1 MNRILFAGL
10 SSGSGKTAV
19 TCACLRALQKKGI
32 SAAAFKCGPDYID
45 PMFHQRVLGIPGENL
60 DLFFADAK
68 TLQRQIACY
77 EQRCKIAVLEGVM
90 GYYDGLG
97 GVSDRDSTWDV
108 ACATNT
114 PVILVVRPKGA
125 SLTIAAQVQGMLS
138 FRKRNQLAG
147 ILLNDCSEMMARLLA
162 PMLEEQTG
170 LPVVGFLPHVEDA
183 SFESRHLGLVT
194 AQEVGALSEKIDRL
208 ADAFLEH
215 VDLERLL
222 QIAATADAAGENA
235 EQKDNTAT
243 AVSVG
248 ENAEQKDNTVTP
260 NGAEKAGA
268 PTDRAAASRAAG
280 VAEPARQNRS
290 AAVQVSTPAARQ
302 LRIGIAQDTAF
313 CFYYEENKRALRQQ
327 GLELVEFSPMED
339 KKLPEGICGL
349 YLGGGYPELH
359 AGKLSENSGMR
370 HAIFQAVRHGMPT
383 IAECGGF
390 LYLQKELE
398 DADGQVWEMTGVLD
412 GSGFR
417 TNRLQRFGYAVMTA
431 KENSMLFEE
440 GESIPVHEF
449 HYWDC
454 TQNGTAFLAAKPVGN
469 RKWECGVATASLYA
483 GFPHLYFLAQPKLAE
498 RFARA
503 AADWQDRQNR

>member
-1 MNRILFAGL
+1 MNRFLFAGL

-125 SLTIAAQVQGMLS
+125 SLTIAAQVQGMIS

-194 AQEVGALSEKIDRL
+194 AQEVGALSEKVDRL
-208 ADAFLEH
+208 ADAFLQH
-215 VDLERLL
+215 VNLEQMLR
-222 QIAATADAAGENA
+222 IAATAVSAG
-235 EQKDNTAT
+235 D
-243 AVSVG
+243 S
-248 ENAEQKDNTVTP
+248 AEQKDNTVTP

-268 PTDRAAASRAAG
+268 PTDRAA
-280 VAEPARQNRS
+280 
-290 AAVQVSTPAARQ
+290 VQVSTPAARR

-370 HAIFQAVRHGMPT
+370 RAIFEAVRRGMPT

-431 KENSMLFEE
+431 KENSMLFEK

-483 GFPHLYFLAQPKLAE
+483 GFPHLYFLAEPKLAE

>member
-194 AQEVGALSEKIDRL
+194 AQEVGALSEKVDRL

-215 VDLERLL
+215 VDLEQMLR
-222 QIAATADAAGENA
+222 I
-235 EQKDNTAT
+235 
-243 AVSVG
+243 
-248 ENAEQKDNTVTP
+248 
-260 NGAEKAGA
+260 
-268 PTDRAAASRAAG
+268 AASRAAG

-290 AAVQVSTPAARQ
+290 AAVQVSIPAARR

-370 HAIFQAVRHGMPT
+370 HAIFDAVRHGMPT

-431 KENSMLFEE
+431 KENSMLFEK

-454 TQNGTAFLAAKPVGN
+454 TQNGTAFEMKKPVGN
-469 RKWECGVATASLYA
+469 RTWEGSVAGSSLYA

-503 AADWQDRQNR
+503 AADWQNRQNR

>member
-194 AQEVGALSEKIDRL
+194 AQEVGALSEKVDRL
-208 ADAFLEH
+208 ADAFLQH
-215 VDLERLL
+215 VNLEQMLR
-222 QIAATADAAGENA
+222 IAATADAAG
-235 EQKDNTAT
+235 
-243 AVSVG
+243 
-248 ENAEQKDNTVTP
+248 VT
-260 NGAEKAGA
+260 
-268 PTDRAAASRAAG
+268 
-280 VAEPARQNRS
+280 EPARQNRS
-290 AAVQVSTPAARQ
+290 AAVQFSTPAAWR

-327 GLELVEFSPMED
+327 GLELVEFSPLED

-359 AGKLSENSGMR
+359 AGKLFENSGMR
-370 HAIFQAVRHGMPT
+370 HAIFEAVRHGMPT

-431 KENSMLFEE
+431 KEKSMLFEE

>member
-125 SLTIAAQVQGMLS
+125 SLTIAAQIQGMLS

-194 AQEVGALSEKIDRL
+194 AQEVGALSEKVDRL
-208 ADAFLEH
+208 ADAFLQH
-215 VDLERLL
+215 VNLEQVLR
-222 QIAATADAAGENA
+222 IAATADAAG
-235 EQKDNTAT
+235 
-243 AVSVG
+243 
-248 ENAEQKDNTVTP
+248 
-260 NGAEKAGA
+260 
-268 PTDRAAASRAAG
+268 
-280 VAEPARQNRS
+280 VAEPVRQNRS
-290 AAVQVSTPAARQ
+290 AAVQFSTPAAQR

-370 HAIFQAVRHGMPT
+370 HAIFEAVRHGMPT

-431 KENSMLFEE
+431 KENSMLFEK

-469 RKWECGVATASLYA
+469 KKWECGVATASLYA

-503 AADWQDRQNR
+503 AADWQNRQNR

>member
-1 MNRILFAGL
+1 MQMNRILFAGL

-32 SAAAFKCGPDYID
+32 SAASFKCGPDYID

-147 ILLNDCSEMMARLLA
+147 ILLNGCSERMARLLA

-170 LPVVGFLPHVEDA
+170 LPVVGFLPYVEDA

-194 AQEVGALSEKIDRL
+194 AQEVGALSEKVDRL
-208 ADAFLEH
+208 ADAFLQH
-215 VDLERLL
+215 VDLEQVLR
-222 QIAATADAAGENA
+222 IAATAD
-235 EQKDNTAT
+235 
-243 AVSVG
+243 SVG
-248 ENAEQKDNTVTP
+248 ENTEQKDNTVTAK
-260 NGAEKAGA
+260 GAEKAGA
-268 PTDRAAASRAAG
+268 PTDRAAASWAVD

-290 AAVQVSTPAARQ
+290 TAVQFSIPAARR

-359 AGKLSENSGMR
+359 AGKLSENSRMR
-370 HAIFQAVRHGMPT
+370 HAIFEAVRHGMPT

-431 KENSMLFEE
+431 KENSMLFEK

-454 TQNGTAFLAAKPVGN
+454 TQNGTAFEMKKPVGN
-469 RKWECGVATASLYA
+469 KTWEGSVAGSSLYA
-483 GFPHLYFLAQPKLAE
+483 GFPHLYFLAEPRLAE

-503 AADWQDRQNR
+503 AAKWQEKQREKAL

>member
-222 QIAATADAAGENA
+222 QIAATADAAG
-235 EQKDNTAT
+235 
-243 AVSVG
+243 
-248 ENAEQKDNTVTP
+248 
-260 NGAEKAGA
+260 
-268 PTDRAAASRAAG
+268 
-280 VAEPARQNRS
+280 VAEPAHQNRS

-370 HAIFQAVRHGMPT
+370 HAIFEAVRHGMPT

-417 TNRLQRFGYAVMTA
+417 SNRLQRFGYAVMTA
-431 KENSMLFEE
+431 KENSMLFEK

-454 TQNGTAFLAAKPVGN
+454 TQNGTAFEMKKPVGN
-469 RKWECGVATASLYA
+469 RTWEGSVAGSSLYA
-483 GFPHLYFLAQPKLAE
+483 GFPHLYFLAEPKLAE

-503 AADWQDRQNR
+503 AADWQNRQNR

>member
-32 SAAAFKCGPDYID
+32 SAASFKCGPDYID

-60 DLFFADAK
+60 DLFFTDAK

-114 PVILVVRPKGA
+114 PVILIVRPKGA

-138 FRKRNQLAG
+138 FRKRNRLAG
-147 ILLNDCSEMMARLLA
+147 IFLNDCSEMMARLLA

-194 AQEVGALSEKIDRL
+194 AQEVGALSEKVDRL
-208 ADAFLEH
+208 ADAFLQH
-215 VDLERLL
+215 VDLEQVLR
-222 QIAATADAAGENA
+222 IAATAD
-235 EQKDNTAT
+235 
-243 AVSVG
+243 S
-248 ENAEQKDNTVTP
+248 
-260 NGAEKAGA
+260 
-268 PTDRAAASRAAG
+268 
-280 VAEPARQNRS
+280 VAETVKSEAALKSPDCPDFPQFPA
-290 AAVQVSTPAARQ
+290 PDKEC

-359 AGKLSENSGMR
+359 AGKLSENREMR
-370 HAIFQAVRHGMPT
+370 HAIFEAVRHGMPT

-390 LYLQKELE
+390 LYLGQTLE
-398 DADGQVWEMTGVLD
+398 DASGTAWPMAGVLP
-412 GSGFR
+412 GKGVKVG
-417 TNRLQRFGYAVMTA
+417 RLVRFGYADMTA
-431 KENSMLFEE
+431 KADSLLFHA
-440 GESIPVHEF
+440 GEHLYIHEF
-449 HYWDC
+449 HHWDS
-454 TQNGTAFLAAKPVGN
+454 TDNGSDFSVWKSEKVQ
-469 RKWECGVATASLYA
+469 WECGFASMSLYA
-483 GFPHLYFLAQPKLAE
+483 GFPHLYWVGTPLPR
-498 RFARA
+498 RFVSGAKFY
-503 AADWQDRQNR
+503 QRQKRNTHD

>member
-1 MNRILFAGL
+1 MNRILFAGM

-32 SAAAFKCGPDYID
+32 SAASFKCGPDYID

-97 GVSDRDSTWDV
+97 GVSDRNSTWDV

-147 ILLNDCSEMMARLLA
+147 ILLNGCSERMARLLA

-170 LPVVGFLPHVEDA
+170 LPVVGFLPYVEDA

-194 AQEVGALSEKIDRL
+194 AQEVEALSEKVDRL
-208 ADAFLEH
+208 ADAFLQH
-215 VDLERLL
+215 VDLEQVLR
-222 QIAATADAAGENA
+222 IAATAD
-235 EQKDNTAT
+235 
-243 AVSVG
+243 S
-248 ENAEQKDNTVTP
+248 
-260 NGAEKAGA
+260 
-268 PTDRAAASRAAG
+268 
-280 VAEPARQNRS
+280 VAETIKSEAALKSPDCPDSPQFPA
-290 AAVQVSTPAARQ
+290 PDKEC

-359 AGKLSENSGMR
+359 AGKLSENSRMR
-370 HAIFQAVRHGMPT
+370 HAIFEAVRHGMPT

-398 DADGQVWEMTGVLD
+398 DAEGQVWEMTGVLD

-431 KENSMLFEE
+431 KENSMLFEK

-454 TQNGTAFLAAKPVGN
+454 TQNGTAFEMKKPVGN
-469 RKWECGVATASLYA
+469 KTWEGSVAGSSLYA
-483 GFPHLYFLAQPKLAE
+483 GFPHLYFLAEPRLAE

-503 AADWQDRQNR
+503 AAKWQEKQREKAL

>member
-147 ILLNDCSEMMARLLA
+147 ILLNGCSERMARLLA

-170 LPVVGFLPHVEDA
+170 LPVVGFLPYVEDA

-194 AQEVGALSEKIDRL
+194 AQEVGALSEKVDRL
-208 ADAFLEH
+208 ADAFLQH
-215 VDLERLL
+215 VDLEQVLR
-222 QIAATADAAGENA
+222 IAATAD
-235 EQKDNTAT
+235 
-243 AVSVG
+243 SVG
-248 ENAEQKDNTVTP
+248 ENTEQKDNTVTA
-260 NGAEKAGA
+260 NGAEKVGT
-268 PTDRAAASRAAG
+268 PTDRVAASREAV

-290 AAVQVSTPAARQ
+290 TAVQFSIPAGRR

-370 HAIFQAVRHGMPT
+370 HAIFEAVRHGMPT

-417 TNRLQRFGYAVMTA
+417 TKRLQRFGYAVMTA
-431 KENSMLFEE
+431 KENSMLFEK

-454 TQNGTAFLAAKPVGN
+454 TQNGTAFEMKKPVGN
-469 RKWECGVATASLYA
+469 KTWEGSVAGSSLYA
-483 GFPHLYFLAQPKLAE
+483 GFPHLYFLAEPRLAE

-503 AADWQDRQNR
+503 AAKWQEKQREKAL

>member
-194 AQEVGALSEKIDRL
+194 AQEVGALSEKVDRL
-208 ADAFLEH
+208 ADAFLQH
-215 VDLERLL
+215 VNLEQMLR
-222 QIAATADAAGENA
+222 IAATADAAG
-235 EQKDNTAT
+235 
-243 AVSVG
+243 
-248 ENAEQKDNTVTP
+248 VT
-260 NGAEKAGA
+260 
-268 PTDRAAASRAAG
+268 
-280 VAEPARQNRS
+280 EPARQNRS
-290 AAVQVSTPAARQ
+290 AAVQFSTPAAWR

-327 GLELVEFSPMED
+327 GLELVEFSPLED

-370 HAIFQAVRHGMPT
+370 HAIFEAVRHGMPT

-431 KENSMLFEE
+431 KEKSMLFEE

>member
-125 SLTIAAQVQGMLS
+125 SLTIAAQVQGMIS

-194 AQEVGALSEKIDRL
+194 AQEVGALSEKVDRL
-208 ADAFLEH
+208 ADAFLQH
-215 VDLERLL
+215 VNLEQMLR
-222 QIAATADAAGENA
+222 IAATAVSAG
-235 EQKDNTAT
+235 D
-243 AVSVG
+243 S
-248 ENAEQKDNTVTP
+248 AEQKDNTVTP

-268 PTDRAAASRAAG
+268 PTDRAA
-280 VAEPARQNRS
+280 
-290 AAVQVSTPAARQ
+290 VQVSTPAARR

-370 HAIFQAVRHGMPT
+370 RAIFEAVRRGMPT

-431 KENSMLFEE
+431 KENSMLFEK

-483 GFPHLYFLAQPKLAE
+483 GFPHLYFLAEPKLAE

>member
-194 AQEVGALSEKIDRL
+194 AQEVGALSEKVDRL
-208 ADAFLEH
+208 ADAFLQH
-215 VDLERLL
+215 VDLEQMLR
-222 QIAATADAAGENA
+222 IAATADAAGENA
-235 EQKDNTAT
+235 EQKDNTVT
-243 AVSVG
+243 A
-248 ENAEQKDNTVTP
+248 

-268 PTDRAAASRAAG
+268 PTDR
-280 VAEPARQNRS
+280 

-370 HAIFQAVRHGMPT
+370 HAIFEAVRHGMPT

-431 KENSMLFEE
+431 KENSMLFEK

-454 TQNGTAFLAAKPVGN
+454 TQNGTAFEMKKPIGN
-469 RKWECGVATASLYA
+469 RTWEGSVAGSSLYA
-483 GFPHLYFLAQPKLAE
+483 GFPHLYFLAEPKLAE

>member
-32 SAAAFKCGPDYID
+32 SAASFKCGPDYID

-147 ILLNDCSEMMARLLA
+147 ILLNDCSERMARLLA

-170 LPVVGFLPHVEDA
+170 LPVVGFLPYVEDA

-194 AQEVGALSEKIDRL
+194 AQEVGALSEKVDRL
-208 ADAFLEH
+208 ADAFLQH
-215 VDLERLL
+215 VDLEQVLR
-222 QIAATADAAGENA
+222 IAATAD
-235 EQKDNTAT
+235 
-243 AVSVG
+243 SVG
-248 ENAEQKDNTVTP
+248 ENTEQKDNTVTA
-260 NGAEKAGA
+260 NGAEKVGT
-268 PTDRAAASRAAG
+268 PTDRVAASRAAV
-280 VAEPARQNRS
+280 VAEPACQNRS
-290 AAVQVSTPAARQ
+290 TAVQFSIPAARR

-370 HAIFQAVRHGMPT
+370 HAIFEAVRHGMPT

-417 TNRLQRFGYAVMTA
+417 TKRLQRFGYAVMTA
-431 KENSMLFEE
+431 KENSMLFEK

-454 TQNGTAFLAAKPVGN
+454 TQNGTAFEMKKPVGN
-469 RKWECGVATASLYA
+469 KTWEGSVAGSSLYA
-483 GFPHLYFLAQPKLAE
+483 GFPHLYFLAEPRLAE

-503 AADWQDRQNR
+503 AAKWQEKQREKAL

>member
-32 SAAAFKCGPDYID
+32 SAASFKCGPDYID

-147 ILLNDCSEMMARLLA
+147 ILLNGCSERMARLLA

-170 LPVVGFLPHVEDA
+170 LSVVGFLPYVEDA

-194 AQEVGALSEKIDRL
+194 AQEVGALSEKVDRL
-208 ADAFLEH
+208 ADAFLQH
-215 VDLERLL
+215 VDLEQVLR
-222 QIAATADAAGENA
+222 IAATAD
-235 EQKDNTAT
+235 
-243 AVSVG
+243 SVG
-248 ENAEQKDNTVTP
+248 ENTEQKDNTVTAK
-260 NGAEKAGA
+260 GAEKAGA
-268 PTDRAAASRAAG
+268 PTDRAAASWAVD

-290 AAVQVSTPAARQ
+290 AIFHSRRPAAS
-302 LRIGIAQDTAF
+302 
-313 CFYYEENKRALRQQ
+313 N
-327 GLELVEFSPMED
+327 
-339 KKLPEGICGL
+339 
-349 YLGGGYPELH
+349 
-359 AGKLSENSGMR
+359 R
-370 HAIFQAVRHGMPT
+370 HCTGHSVL
-383 IAECGGF
+383 F
-390 LYLQKELE
+390 LL
-398 DADGQVWEMTGVLD
+398 
-412 GSGFR
+412 
-417 TNRLQRFGYAVMTA
+417 
-431 KENSMLFEE
+431 
-440 GESIPVHEF
+440 
-449 HYWDC
+449 
-454 TQNGTAFLAAKPVGN
+454 
-469 RKWECGVATASLYA
+469 
-483 GFPHLYFLAQPKLAE
+483 
-498 RFARA
+498 
-503 AADWQDRQNR
+503 

>member
-32 SAAAFKCGPDYID
+32 SAASFKCGPDYID

-147 ILLNDCSEMMARLLA
+147 ILLNGCSERMARLLA

-170 LPVVGFLPHVEDA
+170 LPVVGFLPYVEDA

-194 AQEVGALSEKIDRL
+194 AQEVGALSEKVDRL
-208 ADAFLEH
+208 ADAFLQH
-215 VDLERLL
+215 VDLEQVLR
-222 QIAATADAAGENA
+222 IAATADSVSETIKSEAALKSPDCPDPP
-235 EQKDNTAT
+235 QF
-243 AVSVG
+243 
-248 ENAEQKDNTVTP
+248 P
-260 NGAEKAGA
+260 A
-268 PTDRAAASRAAG
+268 PDK
-280 VAEPARQNRS
+280 EC
-290 AAVQVSTPAARQ
+290 

-339 KKLPEGICGL
+339 KA
-349 YLGGGYPELH
+349 
-359 AGKLSENSGMR
+359 AGRHLRTVSGR
-370 HAIFQAVRHGMPT
+370 R
-383 IAECGGF
+383 
-390 LYLQKELE
+390 
-398 DADGQVWEMTGVLD
+398 
-412 GSGFR
+412 
-417 TNRLQRFGYAVMTA
+417 
-431 KENSMLFEE
+431 
-440 GESIPVHEF
+440 IPGAARRE
-449 HYWDC
+449 
-454 TQNGTAFLAAKPVGN
+454 AF
-469 RKWECGVATASLYA
+469 
-483 GFPHLYFLAQPKLAE
+483 
-498 RFARA
+498 
-503 AADWQDRQNR
+503 

>member
-77 EQRCKIAVLEGVM
+77 EQRCNIAVLEGVM

-222 QIAATADAAGENA
+222 QIAVTADAAG
-235 EQKDNTAT
+235 D
-243 AVSVG
+243 
-248 ENAEQKDNTVTP
+248 NAEQKDNTVTA

-268 PTDRAAASRAAG
+268 PTDRAA
-280 VAEPARQNRS
+280 
-290 AAVQVSTPAARQ
+290 VQVSIPAARR

-370 HAIFQAVRHGMPT
+370 HAIFEAVRHGMPT

-431 KENSMLFEE
+431 KENSMLFEK

-454 TQNGTAFLAAKPVGN
+454 TQNGTAFEMKKPVGN
-469 RKWECGVATASLYA
+469 RTWEGSVAGSSLYA

-498 RFARA
+498 RFART

>member
-32 SAAAFKCGPDYID
+32 SAASFKCGPDYID

-147 ILLNDCSEMMARLLA
+147 ILLNGCSERMARLLA

-170 LPVVGFLPHVEDA
+170 LPVVGFLPYVEDA

-194 AQEVGALSEKIDRL
+194 AQEVGALSEKVDRL
-208 ADAFLEH
+208 ADAFLQH
-215 VDLERLL
+215 VDLEQVLR
-222 QIAATADAAGENA
+222 IAATAD
-235 EQKDNTAT
+235 
-243 AVSVG
+243 SVG
-248 ENAEQKDNTVTP
+248 ENTEQKDNTVTAK
-260 NGAEKAGA
+260 GAEKAGA
-268 PTDRAAASRAAG
+268 PTDRAAASWAAD

-290 AAVQVSTPAARQ
+290 
-302 LRIGIAQDTAF
+302 TACNF
-313 CFYYEENKRALRQQ
+313 PF
-327 GLELVEFSPMED
+327 P
-339 KKLPEGICGL
+339 P
-349 YLGGGYPELH
+349 P
-359 AGKLSENSGMR
+359 
-370 HAIFQAVRHGMPT
+370 
-383 IAECGGF
+383 GGF
-390 LYLQKELE
+390 ESALH
-398 DADGQVWEMTGVLD
+398 
-412 GSGFR
+412 R
-417 TNRLQRFGYAVMTA
+417 TQHFVFIMKKTKGR
-431 KENSMLFEE
+431 
-440 GESIPVHEF
+440 
-449 HYWDC
+449 C
-454 TQNGTAFLAAKPVGN
+454 GN
-469 RKWECGVATASLYA
+469 RDWSLWNFRRWKIKSCRKASADCIWAADTRSCTPGSFLKTVGCVMQFLRRSVMECRRL
-483 GFPHLYFLAQPKLAE
+483 
-498 RFARA
+498 RNA
-503 AADWQDRQNR
+503 AASCICKRNWKTLTDRSGR

>member
-1 MNRILFAGL
+1 MNRFLFAGL

-125 SLTIAAQVQGMLS
+125 SLTIAAQVQGMIS

-194 AQEVGALSEKIDRL
+194 AQEVGALSEKVDRL
-208 ADAFLEH
+208 ADAFLQH
-215 VDLERLL
+215 VNLEQMLR
-222 QIAATADAAGENA
+222 IAATAVSAG
-235 EQKDNTAT
+235 D
-243 AVSVG
+243 S
-248 ENAEQKDNTVTP
+248 AEQKDNTVTP

-268 PTDRAAASRAAG
+268 PTDRAA
-280 VAEPARQNRS
+280 
-290 AAVQVSTPAARQ
+290 VQVSTPAARR

-370 HAIFQAVRHGMPT
+370 RAIFEAVRRGMPT

-431 KENSMLFEE
+431 KENSMLFEK

-454 TQNGTAFLAAKPVGN
+454 MQNGTAFLAAKPVGN

-483 GFPHLYFLAQPKLAE
+483 GFPHLYFLAEPKLAE

>member
-32 SAAAFKCGPDYID
+32 SAASFKCGPDYID

-125 SLTIAAQVQGMLS
+125 SLTIAAQVRGMLS

-147 ILLNDCSEMMARLLA
+147 ILLNGCSESMARLLA

-170 LPVVGFLPHVEDA
+170 LPVVGFLPYVEDA

-194 AQEVGALSEKIDRL
+194 AQEVGALSEKVDRL
-208 ADAFLEH
+208 ADAFLQH
-215 VDLERLL
+215 VDLEQVLR
-222 QIAATADAAGENA
+222 IAATAD
-235 EQKDNTAT
+235 
-243 AVSVG
+243 SVG
-248 ENAEQKDNTVTP
+248 ENTEQKDNTVTA
-260 NGAEKAGA
+260 NGAEKVGT
-268 PTDRAAASRAAG
+268 PTDRVAASRAAV
-280 VAEPARQNRS
+280 VAEPACQNRS
-290 AAVQVSTPAARQ
+290 TAVQFSIPAARR

-339 KKLPEGICGL
+339 KKLPEDICGL

-359 AGKLSENSGMR
+359 AGKLSENSRMR
-370 HAIFQAVRHGMPT
+370 HAIFEAVRHGMPT

-431 KENSMLFEE
+431 KENSMLFEK

-454 TQNGTAFLAAKPVGN
+454 TQNGTAFEMKKPVGN
-469 RKWECGVATASLYA
+469 KTWEGSVAGSSLYA
-483 GFPHLYFLAQPKLAE
+483 GFPHLYFLAEPRLAE

-503 AADWQDRQNR
+503 AAKWQEKQREKAL